1 MNKNSSLISI
11 IGLFTLG
18 MVVLQACKK
27 EESNTTIVSTP
38 SIDTIFKGAID
49 LNHLENY
56 AQQGKP
62 GYITKDNTGS
72 NGITN
77 EGATLGRALFYDK
90 NLSINNSISCA
101 SCHKQSLAF
110 GDTAVASIGVNGFTG
125 RHSMRLVNARFGM
138 ETKFFWDERASSLE
152 NQTSQPIKD
161 HKEMG
166 FSGQNGNPDITQ
178 LITKLSALSYYKEL
192 FKFVYGS
199 EEITE
204 DKIQR
209 ALAQF
214 IRSIQSFDS
223 KYDIGRSQV
232 NNDLV
237 NFPNF
242 TNQEN
247 LGKNLFVTPPVFDAN
262 SERISGGL
270 GCNQCHK
277 APEFDIDPNSRSNG
291 IGGSLAGGPD
301 LSNTRSPSLR
311 NLSNSIGVVNGP
323 MMHTAVIKDL
333 QTAIGHYGNLTN
345 AALNNSNL
353 DNRLKPNGTVGQQL
367 HLTALEVNAVVAFL
381 KTLSGNDVYIN
392 KKWSNPFP

>member
-77 EGATLGRALFYDK
+77 EGATLGRVLFYDK

-110 GDTAVASIGVNGFTG
+110 GDTAVASIGVNGLTG

-152 NQTSQPIKD
+152 NQTSQPIF
-161 HKEMG
+161 E
-166 FSGQNGNPDITQ
+166 I
-178 LITKLSALSYYKEL
+178 KLCTSLS
-192 FKFVYGS
+192 
-199 EEITE
+199 T
-204 DKIQR
+204 
-209 ALAQF
+209 
-214 IRSIQSFDS
+214 
-223 KYDIGRSQV
+223 
-232 NNDLV
+232 
-237 NFPNF
+237 
-242 TNQEN
+242 
-247 LGKNLFVTPPVFDAN
+247 
-262 SERISGGL
+262 
-270 GCNQCHK
+270 
-277 APEFDIDPNSRSNG
+277 
-291 IGGSLAGGPD
+291 
-301 LSNTRSPSLR
+301 
-311 NLSNSIGVVNGP
+311 
-323 MMHTAVIKDL
+323 
-333 QTAIGHYGNLTN
+333 NLT
-345 AALNNSNL
+345 A
-353 DNRLKPNGTVGQQL
+353 
-367 HLTALEVNAVVAFL
+367 
-381 KTLSGNDVYIN
+381 
-392 KKWSNPFP
+392 